1 MNENIAD
8 NGGIKLAFNVRLC
21 FNITMCNIFIDKVVL
36 CIFFTNS
43 IFLITSMSGEPA
55 MLFFFISVIFPQAYK
70 TLVDKEGTEG
80 ALPGLGLTEEQLF
93 FVGFARVS
101 IVDH

>member
-1 MNENIAD
+1 
-8 NGGIKLAFNVRLC
+8 
-21 FNITMCNIFIDKVVL
+21 
-36 CIFFTNS
+36 
-43 IFLITSMSGEPA
+43 MSGEQVI
-55 MLFFFISVIFPQAYK
+55 LFSFISVIFPQAYK

-101 IVDH
+101 TVYH